1 VVSLTQT
8 AQLSVLAT
16 MMSGMAPE
24 TTLHRPLVGR
34 ADELGR
40 LAELVGLDRPADG
53 HGSGGAT
60 SHAVGAVLLAGDAGV
75 GKTRLLAEL
84 RDHAIG
90 AGWRVI
96 VGHCLDFGDTALPY
110 LPFSEAF
117 GRLAVESPGLA
128 SSLVEAAPAV
138 ARLMPQR
145 RMLSG
150 SDGGGT
156 TGRVDVGGEPGDQTG
171 DSRIDRSELFEAVH
185 AALERLAQSAP
196 LLILVEDAHWADQS
210 TRELLSFLFSRRFSE
225 PIAIVTSYRSDDM
238 HRRHPLRTTIAEWGR
253 LPGVTRLLLRPLG
266 EADVRE
272 LVRVLHPAPLAEA
285 ELRRIVERSE
295 GNAFFTEELVAAAEL
310 GSRLLPTD
318 LADLLLVRLDQL
330 DDATR
335 LVVRAAAV
343 AGRRVPHELLASVV
357 DLDPLSLERAMRS
370 AVESNVLV
378 PVGVD
383 GYAFRHALLAEAVYD
398 DLLPGERVRVHG
410 AYVTALVS
418 GDVPGTAAELA
429 RHARAAHDPA
439 TAAQASI
446 QAGDEAMTVA
456 GPDEAARHYEVALE
470 LLADRKLAAAAEV
483 DVIAL
488 TVKASSAA
496 TNAGHVLRALALVQ
510 DQLTALPAD
519 APPLD
524 RGRLLLALAEA
535 ALLSDSNVDVLA
547 VTTEALHLVPAEPL
561 TSLRA
566 RVVNIYARA
575 NSDRRRDD
583 EASRALSKAIALA
596 RDLGLADV
604 LADATTTL
612 ARIEERAGDP
622 DSSRAVLEATV
633 SEARAAGEVAAELR
647 GLFSIGGIAY
657 ERGRLDEALAGYA
670 AAAARARETGR
681 PWAPYGVDSRI
692 MVAIVAHVAGDWE
705 LVERTVDVS
714 SESPP
719 GMSEAALA
727 AAGLAVAAGRGQRSA
742 IDLLPSLRPWW
753 ERDGMIG
760 VITGAAAIDLF
771 ADAGDLDAATAIYD
785 DVVATVAAVWD
796 QPWFQARVRLS
807 ALMLGQLG
815 AEAAR
820 SGSAERSALAARGDE
835 FAAAAQEVAEQGH
848 HGREQGPE
856 GLAWAARVRAEH
868 LRLRWLTG
876 VSAPPEEEL
885 VEAWQAAV
893 SAFESFGH
901 VFEVARSRARLAAVL
916 KAVGRPAE
924 AAEQVAAAREVAVSL
939 RAEPLL
945 AELRVLGG
953 PGGGAAMS
961 RASGSSRGPVSRRD
975 EPLTGREKEV
985 LALVA
990 EGRSNRE
997 IGQQL
1002 YISAKT
1008 VSVHVSNI
1016 LAKLGAA
1023 GRTEAVA
1030 LARRRGLLNDETS

>member
-1 VVSLTQT
+1 MT
-8 AQLSVLAT
+8 A
-16 MMSGMAPE
+16 
-24 TTLHRPLVGR
+24 
-34 ADELGR
+34 
-40 LAELVGLDRPADG
+40 
-53 HGSGGAT
+53 
-60 SHAVGAVLLAGDAGV
+60 
-75 GKTRLLAEL
+75 
-84 RDHAIG
+84 
-90 AGWRVI
+90 
-96 VGHCLDFGDTALPY
+96 ALPY

-117 GRLAVESPGLA
+117 GRLAVESPALA
-128 SSLVEAAPAV
+128 SSLVDAAPAV

-150 SDGGGT
+150 GGAGEPTDG
-156 TGRVDVGGEPGDQTG
+156 VDVGGGPGDQLG
-171 DSRIDRSELFEAVH
+171 PGRIDRSELFEAVH

-210 TRELLSFLFSRRFSE
+210 TRELLSFLFSRRFGE
-225 PIAIVTSYRSDDM
+225 PVAIVTSYRSDDL
-238 HRRHPLRTTIAEWGR
+238 HRRHPLRTTVAEWGR
-253 LPGVTRLLLRPLG
+253 LPGVTRLQLRPLG
-266 EADVRE
+266 DADVRE
-272 LVRVLHPAPLAEA
+272 LVRVLHPAPLPEA

-343 AGRRVPHELLASVV
+343 AGRRVPHELLAAVV
-357 DLDPLSLERAMRS
+357 DLDQLGLERAMRS

-378 PVGVD
+378 PVGAD

-410 AYVTALVS
+410 AYVAALLS

-439 TAAQASI
+439 TAARASI

-470 LLADRKLAAAAEV
+470 LLADPELAASSEV
-483 DVIAL
+483 DVVAL
-488 TVKASSAA
+488 TVKASTAA

-524 RGRLLLALAEA
+524 RARLLLALAQA
-535 ALLSDSNVDVLA
+535 ALLSDSNFDVLSA
-547 VTTEALHLVPAEPL
+547 TTEALHLVPAEPP

-566 RVVNIYARA
+566 RVVNMHARA
-575 NSDRRRDD
+575 NADMRRDD
-583 EASRALSKAIALA
+583 EAARWSSEAIALA
-596 RDLGLADV
+596 RELDLPDV

-612 ARIEERAGDP
+612 ARIDERAGDP
-622 DSSRAVLEATV
+622 DSSRATLETTV

-647 GLFSIGGIAY
+647 GLFSLGVIAY

-681 PWAPYGVDSRI
+681 PWAPYGVDARV

-705 LVERTVDVS
+705 LVERTVDVTG
-714 SESPP
+714 ESPP
-719 GMSEAALA
+719 GMSEAALV
-727 AAGLAVAAGRGQRSA
+727 AAGLAVAAGRGERSA
-742 IDLLPSLRPWW
+742 LDLLPSLRPWW

-760 VITGAAAIDLF
+760 VITAAAAIDLF
-771 ADAGDLDAATAIYD
+771 GDAGDLDAATAIYD
-785 DVVATVAAVWD
+785 DVVATVAAVWE

-807 ALMLGQLG
+807 ALMLGHL
-815 AEAAR
+815 ATEAAR
-820 SGSAERSALAARGDE
+820 TGSAARGGLAARGDG
-835 FAAAAQEVAEQGH
+835 FAAAAAEVAEKGH
-848 HGREQGPE
+848 HGLRQGPE
-856 GLAWAARVRAEH
+856 GEAWAARVRAEH

-876 VSAPPEEEL
+876 VCAPPEDEL
-885 VEAWQAAV
+885 VEAWRAAV
-893 SAFESFGH
+893 SAFETFGH

-924 AAEQVAAAREVAVSL
+924 AAEQVAAARAAAVTL

-961 RASGSSRGPVSRRD
+961 RGPASRRD
-975 EPLTGREKEV
+975 EPLTGREEEV

-997 IGQQL
+997 IGKQL
-1002 YISAKT
+1002 FISAKT

-1030 LARRRGLLNDETS
+1030 VGAAPRPAHRRPLLTASDPSRHRRVRNFGVIRPLHHGPRPREGRRACPARPGPTARRSSPTGRRC

>member
-1 VVSLTQT
+1 VVSMTQPEQLSALPAMMSDMPNEPT
-8 AQLSVLAT
+8 AQ
-16 MMSGMAPE
+16 
-24 TTLHRPLVGR
+24 RPLVGR
-34 ADELGR
+34 ADELDK
-40 LAELVGLDRPADG
+40 LSELVGLVRPSVG
-53 HGSGGAT
+53 HKT
-60 SHAVGAVLLAGDAGV
+60 DPTGAVLLAGDAGV

-84 RDHAIG
+84 RDKAMA

-96 VGHCLDFGDTALPY
+96 IGHCLDFGDTALPY

-117 GRLAVESPGLA
+117 GRLAVESPALA
-128 SSLVEAAPAV
+128 SSLVTTTPGI

-150 SDGGGT
+150 TDSVEAPPGSDLD
-156 TGRVDVGGEPGDQTG
+156 VDSGAPMGAGAM
-171 DSRIDRSELFEAVH
+171 DRSELFEAVH
-185 AALERLAQSAP
+185 SALETLAQNAP
-196 LLILVEDAHWADQS
+196 LLILFEDAHWADQS
-210 TRELLSFLFSRRFSE
+210 TRELLSFLFSRRFGE
-225 PIAIVTSYRSDDM
+225 PVAIVTSYRSDDL
-238 HRRHPLRTTIAEWGR
+238 HRRHPLRTTVAEWGR
-253 LPGVTRLLLRPLG
+253 LPGVTRLQLRPLG

-272 LVRVLHPAPLAEA
+272 LVRVLHPAPLSET

-310 GSRLLPTD
+310 GSRMLPTD

-343 AGRRVPHELLASVV
+343 AGRRVPHKLLAAVV
-357 DLDPLSLERAMRS
+357 DLDQLGLERALRS

-378 PVGVD
+378 PVGAD

-410 AYVTALVS
+410 AYVAALLT

-429 RHARAAHDPA
+429 RHARSAHDAA
-439 TAAQASI
+439 TAAKASI

-470 LLADRKLAAAAEV
+470 LLADPDLAATSEV
-483 DVIAL
+483 DVIGL
-488 TVKASSAA
+488 TVKASTAA

-510 DQLTALPAD
+510 DQLTALPSD

-524 RGRLLLALAEA
+524 RARLLLAVAQA

-547 VTTEALHLVPAEPL
+547 ATTVALHLVPAEPA
-561 TSLRA
+561 TALRA
-566 RVVNIYARA
+566 RVVNMHARA
-575 NSDRRRDD
+575 NADRRRDD
-583 EASRALSKAIALA
+583 DAARWSTKAIALA

-612 ARIEERAGDP
+612 ARIDERAGDP
-622 DSSRAVLEATV
+622 DSSRATLEATV
-633 SEARAAGEVAAELR
+633 AEARAAGEVAAELR
-647 GLFSIGGIAY
+647 GLFSLGGIAY
-657 ERGRLDEALAGYA
+657 ERGDLDAALAGYA
-670 AAAARARETGR
+670 AGAARARETGR

-705 LVERTVDVS
+705 LVKRTVDIS
-714 SESPP
+714 GESPP
-719 GMSEAALA
+719 GMSEAALV
-727 AAGLAVAAGRGQRSA
+727 AAGLAVAAGRGERSA
-742 IDLLPSLRPWW
+742 LDLLPTLRPWW

-760 VITGAAAIDLF
+760 VITGTSAIDLF
-771 ADAGDLDAATAIYD
+771 GDAGDLEAATEVYD
-785 DVVATVAAVWD
+785 DVVKAVAAVWE

-807 ALMLGQLG
+807 ALMLGHLA

-820 SGSAERSALAARGDE
+820 SGSADRAGLAARGDQL
-835 FAAAAQEVAEQGH
+835 AAAAAEVIEHGA
-848 HGREQGPE
+848 HGRRPGPE
-856 GLAWAARVRAEH
+856 GQAWAARVHAEH

-876 VSAPPEEEL
+876 VDAPPEDEL
-885 VEAWQAAV
+885 VDAWLAAV
-893 SAFESFGH
+893 SAFERYGH
-901 VFEVARSRARLAAVL
+901 VFEVARSQARLAAVL
-916 KAVGRPAE
+916 RAVGRPAE
-924 AAEQVAAAREVAVSL
+924 AAELVAAARETATAL
-939 RAEPLL
+939 GAEPLL

-953 PGGGAAMS
+953 PGGGAAI
-961 RASGSSRGPVSRRD
+961 SGGARGPASRRD
-975 EPLTGREKEV
+975 EPLTGREEEV

-997 IGQQL
+997 IGNQL
-1002 YISAKT
+1002 FISAKT

-1030 LARRRGLLNDETS
+1030 LARRRGLLTDQQS

>member
-1 VVSLTQT
+1 VVSVTEV
-8 AQLSVLAT
+8 AELSGLAA
-16 MMSGMAPE
+16 MMGAMAPE
-24 TTLHRPLVGR
+24 TTSHGPLVGR
-34 ADELGR
+34 ADELDR
-40 LAELVGLDRPADG
+40 LSELVGLVRPA
-53 HGSGGAT
+53 SGRGRARAT
-60 SHAVGAVLLAGDAGV
+60 VQPVGAVLLAGDAGV

-84 RDHAIG
+84 RDQAG
-90 AGWRVI
+90 DAGWRVI

-117 GRLAVESPGLA
+117 GRLAVELPALA
-128 SSLVEAAPAV
+128 SSLVDAAPAI

-150 SDGGGT
+150 ADAREGQDT
-156 TGRVDVGGEPGDQTG
+156 GEPGDSG
-171 DSRIDRSELFEAVH
+171 AGRIDRSELFEAVH

-210 TRELLSFLFSRRFSE
+210 TRELLSFLFSRRFGE
-225 PIAIVTSYRSDDM
+225 PVAIVTSYRSDDL
-238 HRRHPLRTTIAEWGR
+238 HRRHPLRTTVAEWSR
-253 LPGVTRLLLRPLG
+253 LPGVTRLQLRPLG
-266 EADVRE
+266 DADVRE
-272 LVRVLHPAPLAEA
+272 LVRVLHPAPLPEA

-343 AGRRVPHELLASVV
+343 AGRRVPHELLATVV
-357 DLDPLSLERAMRS
+357 DLDQLALERAMRS
-370 AVESNVLV
+370 AVDGNVLV
-378 PVGVD
+378 PVGAD

-410 AYVTALVS
+410 AYVAALLS

-470 LLADRKLAAAAEV
+470 LLADPVLAAASEV
-483 DVIAL
+483 DVVAL
-488 TVKASSAA
+488 TVKASTAA

-510 DQLTALPAD
+510 DQLTAFPAD

-524 RGRLLLALAEA
+524 RARLLVALAAA
-535 ALLSDSNVDVLA
+535 ALLSDSNVDVLDA
-547 VTTEALHLVPAEPL
+547 TTEALHLVPADPP
-561 TSLRA
+561 TALRA
-566 RVVNIYARA
+566 RVLNIHARA

-583 EASRALSKAIALA
+583 EAARWSGEAIALA
-596 RDLGLADV
+596 RDLGLPDV

-612 ARIEERAGDP
+612 ARIDDRAGDP
-622 DSSRAVLEATV
+622 DSSRALLETIV
-633 SEARAAGEVAAELR
+633 TDARAAGEVAAELR
-647 GLFSIGGIAY
+647 GLFNLGSLAY
-657 ERGRLDEALAGYA
+657 DQGRLDQAVAA
-670 AAAARARETGR
+670 FTAAAARARETGR

-692 MVAIVAHVAGDWE
+692 LVAIVAFVAGDWP
-705 LVERTVDVS
+705 LVERTVDVTG
-714 SESPP
+714 ESPP

-727 AAGLAVAAGRGQRSA
+727 AAGLAVAAGRGDRSA
-742 IDLLPSLRPWW
+742 VDVLPSLRPWW
-753 ERDGMIG
+753 ERDAMIG
-760 VITGAAAIDLF
+760 VITAGAAIDLF
-771 ADAGDLDAATAIYD
+771 AEAGDLAAATAVYD
-785 DVVATVAAVWD
+785 DVVATVAAVWQ
-796 QPWFQARVRLS
+796 QPWFQARIRLS
-807 ALMLGQLG
+807 ALMLGHLA
-815 AEAAR
+815 AEASR
-820 SGSAERSALAARGDE
+820 STSAERGDLAARGDE
-835 FAAAAQEVAEQGH
+835 LAAAATEVAEKAH
-848 HGREQGPE
+848 HGRPQGPE
-856 GLAWAARVRAEH
+856 GEAWIARARAEH

-876 VSAPPEEEL
+876 VSAPPEDEL
-885 VEAWQAAV
+885 VDAWRAAV
-893 SAFESFGH
+893 SAFETFGH

-924 AAEQVAAAREVAVSL
+924 AADQVAAARETAVAL

-953 PGGGAAMS
+953 PGGGAAAA
-961 RASGSSRGPVSRRD
+961 RGPLSSRGAGSRRD
-975 EPLTGREKEV
+975 EPLTGREDEV

-997 IGQQL
+997 IAKL
-1002 YISAKT
+1002 LFISAKT

-1030 LARRRGLLNDETS
+1030 LARRRGLLTDDRA